1 MMHKRF
7 IVLLGM
13 FLSSHVLAVA
23 QTPIPQIVL
32 AQDRIAPIM
41 PMLRKVS
48 TPLPAASFLLLP
60 GQRKSPV
67 RFGHLFAG
75 PYERDHSL
83 ERLPRVEEFKT
94 LFFTQ
99 SSLPL
104 VLLWGGRLQLDA
116 FHSTLHTQ
124 NVQLGPSAAGGL
136 QDFRPPRQSFPAGP
150 RSVDLS
156 GFSLSFYF
164 GGDARAGGPTPARR
178 CLSRIIGT
186 ALN

>member
-1 MMHKRF
+1 MMYKRF

-13 FLSSHVLAVA
+13 FLSSHVLAGA

-32 AQDRIAPIM
+32 SQERIAPIM

-48 TPLPAASFLLLP
+48 TPLPAASFLLY
-60 GQRKSPV
+60 QDSEKSPV
-67 RFGHLFAG
+67 RFDHLFAG

-99 SSLPL
+99 SSVPL

-124 NVQLGPSAAGGL
+124 NVQLGPSASGGL
-136 QDFRPPRQSFPAGP
+136 QDFRPPRQSYPAGP
-150 RSVDLS
+150 RSVNLS

-164 GGDARAGGPTPARR
+164 GGDVRAGGPTQARR